1 MPSAVDRLLWY
12 LFAGSRGGPTRI
24 RILRALL
31 DRPYNTHQLS
41 KLLRLDY
48 KTVEYNLRVLSKH
61 VVVVAD
67 SPGSYGA
74 LYHPSKN
81 LLAHTATFDQ
91 ILAKTPPEKTAIQP
105 AAAPAERREAGE
117 TVGET

>member
-1 MPSAVDRLLWY
+1 MDRLLWY

-24 RILRALL
+24 RIVRALIE
-31 DRPYNTHQLS
+31 RPYNAHQLS
-41 KLLRLDY
+41 KLLGLDY

-61 VVVVAD
+61 VVVVTDA
-67 SPGSYGA
+67 PRTYGA

-81 LLAHTATFDQ
+81 LMAHRRTFDE
-91 ILAKTPPEKTAIQP
+91 IVAKTPPEKTAIAP
-105 AAAPAERREAGE
+105 APAPGTAAPPQE